1 MSPWQ
6 FNSESQ
12 TLLSIIPQCI
22 ILGDPFQSCPE
33 YVAFCIGVKWS
44 YWSSILKIVTS
55 DYIGLV
61 LYYLVTCLSKLQF
74 AKRYFHPSEES
85 LKLPLSLLAYV
96 NTILK
101 YIRIYSS
108 AELEPVYWHMVTRKQ
123 IPKLSNGHYFHSC
136 PQVNAN
142 KVSFRLC
149 HGLAGKACGGQWACT
164 DGLYTLWVTES
175 DNLSNITL
183 ICNLIPQH
191 YQKGDDYVHFIF
203 AATRQRSP
211 ESYFSSHKISV

>member
-1 MSPWQ
+1 VALLKTRILSIKGVNLKFIDLWCNMSPWQ

-108 AELEPVYWHMVTRKQ
+108 AELEPVYWHMVTRK
-123 IPKLSNGHYFHSC
+123 
-136 PQVNAN
+136 
-142 KVSFRLC
+142 
-149 HGLAGKACGGQWACT
+149 
-164 DGLYTLWVTES
+164 LYTQAL
-175 DNLSNITL
+175 
-183 ICNLIPQH
+183 
-191 YQKGDDYVHFIF
+191 
-203 AATRQRSP
+203 AAGTTSTHAHRS
-211 ESYFSSHKISV
+211 